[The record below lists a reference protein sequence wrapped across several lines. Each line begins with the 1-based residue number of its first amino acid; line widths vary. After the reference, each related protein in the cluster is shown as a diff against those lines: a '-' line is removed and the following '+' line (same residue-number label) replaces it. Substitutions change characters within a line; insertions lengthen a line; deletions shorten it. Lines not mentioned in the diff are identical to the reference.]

1 MKRVRADA
9 PAGAP
14 ADGLTDG
21 RIDADDG
28 PIDAADR
35 PIDAVGG
42 LASSPPPWLW
52 LALVM
57 YLYELP
63 STAAWWHEQ
72 VTWLWTSEVFGPEV
86 VGGAAFA
93 ALRVTTI
100 SQAMPT
106 VIVPAGLATVLLP
119 HIRGRWTERRHALVD
134 TRGDD
139 LPVAAGTAREIQE
152 LLDRYAPGAVLMVS
166 LSGGGPPIRV
176 YARGWRERRVAASL
190 GYIAMWHSHPR
201 RARALLA
208 HEAAHLTRGE
218 HLITGLGSPFTT
230 MVKAWPVVFLAF
242 GVGPL
247 IWLAMAHHPSGS
259 LMGAQVLTVMVK
271 LPHMLIVPVAA
282 LWCVELAADRYA
294 VDATG
299 RRTVAEAL
307 HAAHERES
315 RLRRAG
321 SVLHHPPR
329 WLRRWFIAGAH
340 RPSARL
346 LLLTAGPLALLVQ
359 AVVVTAFAVPSL
371 ILVGDPAP
379 NAVASSLDL
388 AHRNLLPV
396 PLWTTIV
403 VILLVWPAVE
413 GFWLRL
419 WGAPRHSGK
428 PRPSEP
434 VPSGEPGHAGKPA
447 PSGVRRPRLHL
458 VAALLPASVLVV
470 ALLPHSGA
478 LERDPVL
485 RPSTASA
492 AQSNDSQ
499 TSGP

>member
-1 MKRVRADA
+1 MKRARADA
-9 PAGAP
+9 PADVS
-14 ADGLTDG
+14 ADGITDAPTDG
-21 RIDADDG
+21 PVDG
-28 PIDAADR
+28 PIDAADA
-35 PIDAVGG
+35 PTDVPTDGPTDAADGPADTAHG
-42 LASSPPPWLW
+42 LASPPPPWLW

-63 STAAWWHEQ
+63 STAEWWHEQ
-72 VTWLWTSEVFGPEV
+72 VTWLWTSQVFGPEV
-86 VGGAAFA
+86 VGGASFA

-106 VIVPAGLATVLLP
+106 LIVLAGLATVLLP
-119 HIRGRWTERRHALVD
+119 HIRGRWTEWRHALVD
-134 TRGDD
+134 ARADD
-139 LPVAAGTAREIQE
+139 EPGATGTCREIQE

-166 LSGGGPPIRV
+166 LSGGGPPVRV
-176 YARGWRERRVAASL
+176 YARGWRKRRVAASL
-190 GYIAMWHSHPR
+190 GYIGMWHSRPR

-230 MVKAWPVVFLAF
+230 MVTAWPVVFLAL

-259 LMGAQVLTVMVK
+259 LMSAQVLTVMVMV
-271 LPHMLIVPVAA
+271 PQMLIVPVAA
-282 LWCVELAADRYA
+282 LWCIELAADRYA

-307 HAAHERES
+307 HTVHERES
-315 RLRRAG
+315 RLRRVGA
-321 SVLHHPPR
+321 VLHHPPR
-329 WLRRWFIAGAH
+329 WLRRWFVARAD
-340 RPSARL
+340 RPSAPL
-346 LLLTAGPLALLVQ
+346 LLLMAGALALLVQ

-371 ILVGDPAP
+371 ILAGDPAR

-396 PLWTTIV
+396 PLWTAILVIV
-403 VILLVWPAVE
+403 MVWPALD

-419 WGAPRHSGK
+419 RGAPRPNG
-428 PRPSEP
+428 PGPSR
-434 VPSGEPGHAGKPA
+434 
-447 PSGVRRPRLHL
+447 VRRPRLYL
-458 VAALLPASVLVV
+458 VAALLPATVLVV

-478 LERDPVL
+478 LERDRVL
-485 RPSTASA
+485 RPSPASA

-499 TSGP
+499 TSVS

>member
-1 MKRVRADA
+1 MKRARAETPPGVADGPIDGRADA
-9 PAGAP
+9 GGGPTEALDGPARAP
-14 ADGLTDG
+14 DGPTE
-21 RIDADDG
+21 ATDG
-28 PIDAADR
+28 PIDAA
-35 PIDAVGG
+35 VG
-42 LASSPPPWLW
+42 LASPPPPWLW

-63 STAAWWHEQ
+63 STAKWWHEQ

-106 VIVPAGLATVLLP
+106 LIVLAGLATVLLP
-119 HIRGRWTERRHALVD
+119 HIRGRWTEWRHALVD
-134 TRGDD
+134 ARGVEA
-139 LPVAAGTAREIQE
+139 PGAEETCREIQE

-176 YARGWRERRVAASL
+176 YARGWRTRRVAASL
-190 GYIAMWHSHPR
+190 GYLGMWHSHPR

-208 HEAAHLTRGE
+208 HEAAHLARGE

-230 MVKAWPVVFLAF
+230 MVTAWPVVFLAL

-247 IWLAMAHHPSGS
+247 IWLVIAHHPSGS
-259 LMGAQVLTVMVK
+259 LMSAQVLTVMVK
-271 LPHMLIVPVAA
+271 LPQMLIVPVAA
-282 LWCVELAADRYA
+282 LWCIELAADRYA
-294 VDATG
+294 VDAAG

-307 HAAHERES
+307 QAAHERES
-315 RLRRAG
+315 RIRRAG

-329 WLRRWFIAGAH
+329 WLRRWFLARAH
-340 RPSARL
+340 RPSAPL
-346 LLLTAGPLALLVQ
+346 LLLMAGPLALLVQ

-371 ILVGDPAP
+371 ILAGDPAR

-396 PLWTTIV
+396 PLWTAIL

-413 GFWLRL
+413 GFWPRL
-419 WGAPRHSGK
+419 WGAPRLSG
-428 PRPSEP
+428 
-434 VPSGEPGHAGKPA
+434 PGR
-447 PSGVRRPRLHL
+447 SGVRRPCLHL
-458 VAALLPASVLVV
+458 VAALLPATVLAA

-485 RPSTASA
+485 RPVPASA
-492 AQSNDSQ
+492 AQNDDSQ
-499 TSGP
+499 TSAP